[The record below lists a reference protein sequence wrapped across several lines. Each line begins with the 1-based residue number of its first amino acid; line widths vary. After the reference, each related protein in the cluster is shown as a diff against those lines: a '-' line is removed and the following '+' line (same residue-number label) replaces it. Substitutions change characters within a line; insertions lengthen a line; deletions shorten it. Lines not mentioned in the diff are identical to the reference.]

1 MVRAEIIKV
10 RNLTRGDTMKK
21 ILAMLL
27 AGCMAVSMAGCRS
40 EVETENAP
48 DKTPEEV
55 KAEYIQNIIDNM
67 DAAEKAGQ
75 LIMADFRTNADG
87 TGMTVLS
94 EEAKKAIEE
103 YHVGG
108 VILFA
113 ENLDTKEQTQ
123 KLTADLQSAA
133 DYGMLI
139 GIDEEG
145 GLVSRLKKSN
155 IPHETFPDAAEM
167 EDPAYVGKTIGTE
180 LAELG
185 INVDFAPVA
194 DVNTNPDNPVIGT
207 RAFSSDPQAAA
218 SKVAE
223 FIAAIEETGVSAC
236 AKHFPGHGDTAM
248 DSHLG
253 ETFVEHDMERLRSVE
268 FVPFA
273 QAITAGTDFIMA
285 GHIKTPNATTDGM
298 PATLSAEMLGI
309 LRSELGFDGI
319 IITDA
324 MNMGAIVDTYG
335 SGESAVMAVQAGVD
349 MVLMPV
355 DLSEA
360 VEALAEAI
368 EDSIIS
374 EERVNAALWHVLSLK
389 YDKGIL

>member
-1 MVRAEIIKV
+1 
-10 RNLTRGDTMKK
+10 MKK

-27 AGCMAVSMAGCRS
+27 AGCMAVSMAGCGS
-40 EVETENAP
+40 EVKTEDAP
-48 DKTPEEV
+48 DKAPEEV
-55 KAEYIQNIIDNM
+55 KAEYIQNIIDEM
-67 DAAEKAGQ
+67 DTAEKAGQ
-75 LIMADFRTNADG
+75 LIMADFRNNADG
-87 TGMTVLS
+87 TGMTLLS
-94 EEAKKAIEE
+94 DEAKKAIAE

-123 KLTADLQSAA
+123 RLTADLQKAA
-133 DYGMLI
+133 DFGMLI

-194 DVNTNPDNPVIGT
+194 DVNTNPNNPVIGT

-218 SKVAE
+218 GKVAE
-223 FIAAIEETGVSAC
+223 FITAMEETGVSAC

-268 FVPFA
+268 FVPFE
-273 QAITAGTDFIMA
+273 QAITAGADFIMA

-324 MNMGAIVDTYG
+324 MNMGAIIDAYG

-349 MVLMPV
+349 MVLMPA

-360 VEALAEAI
+360 VEALTEAI
-368 EDSIIS
+368 EKGDIS
-374 EERVNAALWHVLSLK
+374 KERVDEALWHVLSLK

>member
-1 MVRAEIIKV
+1 
-10 RNLTRGDTMKK
+10 MKK

-27 AGCMAVSMAGCRS
+27 AGCMTFLLAGCGGT
-40 EVETENAP
+40 VQTENATE
-48 DKTPEEV
+48 KTPEEV
-55 KAEYIQNIIDNM
+55 KAEYIEKIIDEM
-67 DAAEKAGQ
+67 TPAEKAGQ

-94 EEAKKAIEE
+94 DEAKDALRE
-103 YHVGG
+103 YYIGG

-123 KLTADLQSAA
+123 QLTYDLQAA
-133 DYGMLI
+133 AHMPLFI

-155 IPHETFPDAAEM
+155 IEHETFPPAAEM
-167 EDPAYVGKTIGTE
+167 EDAAYAGTSIGSI
-180 LAELG
+180 LGELG

-223 FIAAIEETGVSAC
+223 FITAIQKMGVSAC

-253 ETFVEHDMERLRSVE
+253 ETYVEHDMERLRSVE
-268 FVPFA
+268 FVPFE

-285 GHIKTPNATTDGM
+285 GHIKTPNATTDGL

-309 LRSELGFDGI
+309 LRNELGFDGI

-324 MNMGAIVDTYG
+324 MNMGAIVEEYG
-335 SGESAVMAVQAGVD
+335 AGESAVMAVQAGID
-349 MVLMPV
+349 MVLMP
-355 DLSEA
+355 LSMEEA
-360 VEALAEAI
+360 HAALTDAVGKG
-368 EDSIIS
+368 IIS
-374 EERVNAALWHVLSLK
+374 EERVNDALWHILSLK
-389 YDKGIL
+389 YDKGLL

>member
-1 MVRAEIIKV
+1 
-10 RNLTRGDTMKK
+10 MKK

-27 AGCMAVSMAGCRS
+27 AGCMMFSLAACG
-40 EVETENAP
+40 ETETVP
-48 DKTPEEV
+48 V
-55 KAEYIQNIIDNM
+55 KEDVSKEEYIQNIIDDM

-94 EEAKKAIEE
+94 DEAKDALQE
-103 YHVGG
+103 YYIGG

-113 ENLDTKEQTQ
+113 ENLDTKEQTKQ
-123 KLTADLQSAA
+123 LTYDLQAA
-133 DYGMLI
+133 AHLPLFI

-145 GLVSRLKKSN
+145 GLVSRLNKSN
-155 IPHETFPDAAEM
+155 IEHETFPPAAEM
-167 EDPAYVGKTIGTE
+167 EDVSWAGTSIGSS
-180 LAELG
+180 LGELG

-218 SKVAE
+218 SKAAE
-223 FIAAIEETGVSAC
+223 FISALQKMGVSAC

-253 ETFVEHDMERLRSVE
+253 ETYVEHDMERLRSVE
-268 FVPFA
+268 FVPFE

-285 GHIKTPNATTDGM
+285 GHIKTPNATTDGL
-298 PATLSAEMLGI
+298 PATLSSEMLGI
-309 LRSELGFDGI
+309 LRNDLNFDGI

-324 MNMGAIVDTYG
+324 MNMGAIVDQYG

-349 MVLMPV
+349 IVLMPA
-355 DLSEA
+355 DLQEA
-360 VEALAEAI
+360 AEALTAAI
-368 EDSIIS
+368 KKGDIS
-374 EERVNAALWHVLSLK
+374 EERVNEALWHVLSLK
-389 YDKGIL
+389 YEKGIL

>member
-1 MVRAEIIKV
+1 
-10 RNLTRGDTMKK
+10 MKK
-21 ILAMLL
+21 LLAILL
-27 AGCMAVSMAGCRS
+27 AGCMAFGMTACGG
-40 EVETENAP
+40 EAATEDAP
-48 DKTPEEV
+48 PKTPEEV
-55 KAEYIQNIIDNM
+55 KTEYIQEIIDEM

-94 EEAKKAIEE
+94 EEAKDALRE
-103 YHVGG
+103 YYIGG

-123 KLTADLQSAA
+123 QLTYDLQAA
-133 DYGMLI
+133 AHMPLFI

-145 GLVSRLKKSN
+145 GLVSRLNKSN
-155 IPHETFPDAAEM
+155 IEHEVFPPAAEM
-167 EDPAYVGKTIGTE
+167 EDVSWAGTSIGSS
-180 LAELG
+180 LGELG

-207 RAFSSDPQAAA
+207 RAFSSDPRAAA

-223 FIAAIEETGVSAC
+223 FISAIQNMGVSAC

-253 ETFVEHDMERLRSVE
+253 ETYVEHDMERLRAVE
-268 FVPFA
+268 FVPFE

-285 GHIKTPNATTDGM
+285 GHIKTPNATTDGL
-298 PATLSAEMLGI
+298 PATLSSEMLGI
-309 LRSELGFDGI
+309 LRNDLNFDGI

-324 MNMGAIVDTYG
+324 MNMGAIVDAYG

-349 MVLMPV
+349 MVLMP
-355 DLSEA
+355 A
-360 VEALAEAI
+360 NLAEAAEALTEAI
-368 EDSIIS
+368 KTGAIS
-374 EERVNAALWHVLSLK
+374 EERVNEALWHVLSLK

>member
-1 MVRAEIIKV
+1 
-10 RNLTRGDTMKK
+10 MKK
-21 ILAMLL
+21 LLAILL
-27 AGCMAVSMAGCRS
+27 AGCMAFGMTACGG
-40 EVETENAP
+40 EAATEDAP
-48 DKTPEEV
+48 PKTPEEV
-55 KAEYIQNIIDNM
+55 KTEYIQSMIDEM

-94 EEAKKAIEE
+94 DEAKDALRE
-103 YHVGG
+103 YYVGG

-123 KLTADLQSAA
+123 QLTYDLQAA
-133 DYGMLI
+133 AHMPLFI

-145 GLVSRLKKSN
+145 GLVSRLNKSN
-155 IPHETFPDAAEM
+155 IEHEVFPPAAEM
-167 EDPAYVGKTIGTE
+167 EDVSWAGTSIGSS
-180 LAELG
+180 LGELG

-223 FIAAIEETGVSAC
+223 FISSIQSMGVSAC

-253 ETFVEHDMERLRSVE
+253 ETYVEHDMERLRSVE
-268 FVPFA
+268 FVPFE

-285 GHIKTPNATTDGM
+285 GHIKTPNATTDGL

-309 LRSELGFDGI
+309 LRNELGFGGI

-324 MNMGAIVDTYG
+324 MNMGAIVEEYG
-335 SGESAVMAVQAGVD
+335 AGESAVMAVQAGID
-349 MVLMPV
+349 MVLMP
-355 DLSEA
+355 LSMEEA
-360 VEALAEAI
+360 HATLTDAVGKG
-368 EDSIIS
+368 IIS
-374 EERVNAALWHVLSLK
+374 EERVNDALWHILSLK
-389 YDKGIL
+389 YDKGLL

>member
-1 MVRAEIIKV
+1 
-10 RNLTRGDTMKK
+10 MKK
-21 ILAMLL
+21 LLAILL
-27 AGCMAVSMAGCRS
+27 AGCMAFGMTACGGSA
-40 EVETENAP
+40 ETVDAP
-48 DKTPEEV
+48 PKTPEEV
-55 KAEYIQNIIDNM
+55 KAEYIQSMIDEM

-94 EEAKKAIEE
+94 EEAKDALRE
-103 YHVGG
+103 YYIGG

-123 KLTADLQSAA
+123 QLTYDLQAA
-133 DYGMLI
+133 AHVPLFI

-145 GLVSRLKKSN
+145 GLVSRLNKSN
-155 IPHETFPDAAEM
+155 IEHEVFPPAAEM
-167 EDPAYVGKTIGTE
+167 EDVSWAGTSIGSS
-180 LAELG
+180 LGELG

-223 FIAAIEETGVSAC
+223 FISAIQKMGVSAC

-253 ETFVEHDMERLRSVE
+253 ETYVEHDLERLRSVE
-268 FVPFA
+268 FVPFE

-285 GHIKTPNATTDGM
+285 GHIKTPNATTDGL
-298 PATLSAEMLGI
+298 PATLSSEMMGI
-309 LRSELGFDGI
+309 LRNDLGFDGI

-349 MVLMPV
+349 MVLMPA
-355 DLSEA
+355 DLQDA
-360 VEALAEAI
+360 AEALTEAI
-368 EDSIIS
+368 KTGAIS
-374 EERVNAALWHVLSLK
+374 EERVEDALWRILSLK

>member
-1 MVRAEIIKV
+1 
-10 RNLTRGDTMKK
+10 MKK
-21 ILAMLL
+21 LLAILL
-27 AGCMAVSMAGCRS
+27 AGCMAFSMTACGG
-40 EVETENAP
+40 ETATEDAP
-48 DKTPEEV
+48 PKTPEEV
-55 KAEYIQNIIDNM
+55 KTEYIQSMIDEM

-94 EEAKKAIEE
+94 EEAKDALRE
-103 YHVGG
+103 YYIGG

-123 KLTADLQSAA
+123 QLTYDLQAA
-133 DYGMLI
+133 AHVPLFI

-145 GLVSRLKKSN
+145 GLVSRLNKSN
-155 IPHETFPDAAEM
+155 IEHEVFPPAAEM
-167 EDPAYVGKTIGTE
+167 EDVSWAGTSIGSS
-180 LAELG
+180 LGELG

-223 FIAAIEETGVSAC
+223 FISAIQKMGVSAC

-253 ETFVEHDMERLRSVE
+253 ETYVEHDLERLRTVE
-268 FVPFA
+268 FVPFE

-285 GHIKTPNATTDGM
+285 GHIKTPNATTDDL
-298 PATLSAEMLGI
+298 PATLSSEMMGI
-309 LRSELGFDGI
+309 LRNDLGFDGI

-349 MVLMPV
+349 MVLMPAN
-355 DLSEA
+355 LQEA
-360 VEALAEAI
+360 AKALTEAI
-368 EDSIIS
+368 KTGAIS
-374 EERVNAALWHVLSLK
+374 EERVEDALWRILSLK